1 MSKEKNSQTKKI
13 IVMRE
18 RISEALTSINVLFQT
33 GREQG
38 NGIIETERKE
48 FLRLLLD
55 ALNAME
61 ADLSFMENDISSAS
75 RRRKIFSGKT
85 DSVDCI
91 NRLADFCES
100 SPFSENLESIIIEM
114 LSSRYDFER
123 IEKIDAPGSD
133 GNLLF
138 FMEHSSRLCH
148 TAGALIRD
156 FLALLDAIDGGKK
169 GLTRVRPDAYRLFMS
184 GNTFDFDNCSL
195 NEKIIGSLREKSIR
209 HDIFKSGKA
218 FRYING
224 EFYKSE
230 LNSIRP
236 ADRFFGYGPA
246 RISFRKH
253 FEAFSQGKSN
263 LPLLITSLPGL
274 GKTHF
279 TISHTFLF
287 PELTLILPEPSDL
300 EKTLESLIRKLAA
313 RKNHKFVL
321 FFDDVNTGKID
332 WYYFRTNVGGSF
344 ALPMNI
350 TIVIASNFEFPANIS
365 SRGRVFVFPMFDEI
379 RCQEMIFD
387 YLLFMGLKKPSPE
400 LVSVIAADYV
410 EEFGQKLFE
419 ELSPRTLIRYLE
431 KYENDAAK
439 RKRILE
445 LSRAQV
451 IARPDSQIFFEVNVK
466 LMKALYGENAIEELR
481 KRELEK

>member
-1 MSKEKNSQTKKI
+1 MPKKENRGTKEIKLLQ
-13 IVMRE
+13 E
-18 RISEALTSINVLFQT
+18 RISEALASINVLFPP
-33 GREQG
+33 GLDQG
-38 NGIIETERKE
+38 KEIIETERKE
-48 FLRLLLD
+48 FLCLLLN
-55 ALNAME
+55 ALNAMN
-61 ADLSFMENDISSAS
+61 ADLSLIEDNVQSAI
-75 RRRKIFSGKT
+75 RRRKMFSREP
-85 DSVDCI
+85 DSIDCI
-91 NRLADFCES
+91 NMLADFCENN
-100 SPFSENLESIIIEM
+100 PFSENMESIIIEM
-114 LSSRYDFER
+114 LSSKYDFEHLKKA
-123 IEKIDAPGSD
+123 EATDD
-133 GNLLF
+133 NLLF
-138 FMEHSSRLCH
+138 FMGHSSRLCH
-148 TAGALIRD
+148 TAGSVIRD
-156 FLALLDAIDGGKK
+156 FLDLLDALDGKAS
-169 GLTRVRPDAYRLFMS
+169 GLTRIRPDARGLFMC
-184 GNTFDFDNCSL
+184 GNTFDFNDCSL
-195 NEKIIGSLREKSIR
+195 DEKTINSLREKSVR

-236 ADRFFGYGPA
+236 ADRFFGYEQA
-246 RISFRKH
+246 RINFRRH
-253 FEAFSQGKSN
+253 FEAFSQGKNN

-300 EKTLESLIRKLAA
+300 ERQLEALIRKLAA

-344 ALPMNI
+344 ALPGNI

-379 RCQEMIFD
+379 KCQEMIFD
-387 YLLFMGLKKPSPE
+387 YLLFMGMKKPSSE

-410 EEFGQKLFE
+410 EAFGQKLFE

-431 KYENDAAK
+431 KYENDPAK
-439 RKRILE
+439 RKRVLE
-445 LSRAQV
+445 LSRDQV

-466 LMKALYGENAIEELR
+466 LMKSLYGESAIEELR
-481 KRELEK
+481 KRELKK